1 MRKQTK
7 LVAVLSAAALFAIG
21 ASMTSFAKG
30 WNDLGNGDWEYLDS
44 DGERVTNEWRRS
56 SAGFCFLDE
65 DGLMARNRLIT
76 PDESNDNDDNY
87 YYVNDTG
94 ERRKNAWAR
103 VENEE
108 DEEVN
113 DQEVSVLY
121 YYLGSNGKAYKAE
134 ENKGGVY
141 KKVTINWMGSDKTF
155 FFDENARMV
164 SGWVQ
169 AEDSPDGK
177 VYYCGDEIEGYAYT
191 DWHVLDVPEFISD
204 NEPADNP
211 YEPAEYFCFESNG
224 KMRKG
229 EPGKPKVWY
238 SNGWYYTFDENGV
251 YQDDWYKVTLATEN
265 NVVATGNTVNAYT
278 TYSGTEKKAG
288 WVYTDFDD
296 DGDDKWYY
304 LIAVAQGNKTA
315 RNVPFNSIASGDK
328 VSNRAKLIDK
338 KTYVF
343 DSDGKMLDDL
353 QEFEEDLPAD
363 KFGGAQSKA
372 LKAGTYYFSKD
383 SATKGQMMTGRQS
396 VTKDGETFEYY
407 FAKDGHAYK
416 NAVINDIVYGDDGKR
431 IQAEDGNKYQIV
443 HVNWGKDLKD
453 KDGSK
458 VIVKDDSYIVVNA
471 RGKMV
476 KTTATNTKGKRVK
489 IDDADYIVKVDS
501 TGLWSCELADSD
513 D

>member
-7 LVAVLSAAALFAIG
+7 LVAVLSATALLAIG
-21 ASMTSFAKG
+21 ASMTSYAKG

-65 DGLMARNRLIT
+65 NGLMARNRLIT

-134 ENKGGVY
+134 ENKGVY
-141 KKVTINWMGSDKTF
+141 KKVTINWMGKDKTF

-169 AEDSPDGK
+169 SGDSPDGK

-191 DWHVLDVPEFISD
+191 DWHILDVPEFMSD

-211 YEPAEYFCFESNG
+211 YEPAEYFCFEGNG
-224 KMRKG
+224 KMRQG
-229 EPGKPKVWY
+229 EAGKPKVWY
-238 SNGWYYTFDENGV
+238 DNGWYYTFDENGV

-265 NVVATGNTVNAYT
+265 QVVATSSSVNAYT

-296 DGDDKWYY
+296 DGEDKWYY
-304 LIAVAQGNKTA
+304 LVAVAQGNKTA
-315 RNVPFNSIASGDK
+315 RNVPFNSIASGDNI
-328 VSNRAKLIDK
+328 SNRAKLIDK

-343 DSDGKMLDDL
+343 DSEGKMLDDL
-353 QEFEEDLPAD
+353 QTFEKDLPAD
-363 KFGGAQSKA
+363 KWGGAQSKS

-416 NAVINDIVYGDDGKR
+416 NAVINDIVYGSDGKR
-431 IQAEDGNKYQIV
+431 IQAEDGNKYQIINV
-443 HVNWGKDLKD
+443 YWGDLTD
-453 KDGSK
+453 KDNPNK
-458 VIVKDDSYIVVNA
+458 VIVKKGSDIVVNA

-489 IDDADYIVKVDS
+489 IDDADYIVKVDNAGNW
-501 TGLWSCELADSD
+501 TCILD
-513 D
+513 DDED

>member
-21 ASMTSFAKG
+21 ASMTSYAKG

-169 AEDSPDGK
+169 A
-177 VYYCGDEIEGYAYT
+177 
-191 DWHVLDVPEFISD
+191 
-204 NEPADNP
+204 
-211 YEPAEYFCFESNG
+211 
-224 KMRKG
+224 
-229 EPGKPKVWY
+229 
-238 SNGWYYTFDENGV
+238 
-251 YQDDWYKVTLATEN
+251 
-265 NVVATGNTVNAYT
+265 
-278 TYSGTEKKAG
+278 
-288 WVYTDFDD
+288 
-296 DGDDKWYY
+296 
-304 LIAVAQGNKTA
+304 
-315 RNVPFNSIASGDK
+315 
-328 VSNRAKLIDK
+328 
-338 KTYVF
+338 
-343 DSDGKMLDDL
+343 
-353 QEFEEDLPAD
+353 
-363 KFGGAQSKA
+363 
-372 LKAGTYYFSKD
+372 
-383 SATKGQMMTGRQS
+383 
-396 VTKDGETFEYY
+396 
-407 FAKDGHAYK
+407 
-416 NAVINDIVYGDDGKR
+416 
-431 IQAEDGNKYQIV
+431 
-443 HVNWGKDLKD
+443 
-453 KDGSK
+453 
-458 VIVKDDSYIVVNA
+458 
-471 RGKMV
+471 
-476 KTTATNTKGKRVK
+476 
-489 IDDADYIVKVDS
+489 
-501 TGLWSCELADSD
+501 
-513 D
+513 